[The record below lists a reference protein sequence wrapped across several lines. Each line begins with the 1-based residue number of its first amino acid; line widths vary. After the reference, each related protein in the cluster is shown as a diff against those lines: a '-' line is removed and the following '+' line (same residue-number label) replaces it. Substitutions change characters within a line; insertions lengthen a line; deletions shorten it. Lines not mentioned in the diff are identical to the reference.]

1 MSAAVQIIEAEA
13 DVRAAMRAIGREA
26 RVAARKL
33 AIAPAEMKNRALI
46 AAARVLRE
54 RSAEILAAN
63 ARDLADAKAKGLS
76 AALIDRLALNPDRI
90 EGMARGLEEVGAL
103 PDPVGR
109 VLATFTRPNGLV
121 IERVATPLG
130 VVGVIYESRPNVTAD
145 AGALCLKSGNAV
157 VLRGG
162 SDSFHSSAAIHAC
175 LVDGL
180 EEAGLPDAAISRAP
194 FASREAV
201 GEMLDGLGGAL
212 DVIVPRGG
220 RSLVDRVQ
228 REARVPVFA
237 HLEGVVHVYV
247 DRAADL
253 DKALKIAVN
262 AKMRRT
268 GICGAAE
275 TLLVH
280 RAAAPSM
287 LKPLI
292 GALIAAGCAVRG
304 DAAAREADPRVTPAS
319 EEDWRTEYL
328 DAIIAVRVVDSLEAA
343 IEHIE
348 TYGSHH
354 TDCIVTEDKAAAER
368 FLKEVDSAIVMHNA
382 STQFADGGEFGFG
395 AEIGIATGRMH
406 ARGPVG
412 LEQLC
417 TFKYRVRG
425 DGQTRA
431 CGAKSRDSV
440 FTAVSAGSTLR
451 FRDVAIDLDF
461 ALAAVGLGDV
471 MAVLHPH
478 ERFHRNAECLFDPD
492 RHIRREG
499 RALVQKGR
507 EGRPRYAENPRSVRH
522 RQPHGLD
529 DLGLY
534 KPAGMGGIFHPQGC
548 VRHALL
554 IPMTVPCNSGQKA
567 SPPRSLFENYAKN
580 GYRTLCAKCV
590 RDIRRRHGRRDMSKA
605 VPAAEFA
612 RNFGRY
618 KMLAQREAV
627 PVSSNR
633 TLAGYFVA
641 PHEYEELQK
650 MKSMRRRFR
659 TAELSDGEAER
670 IASSRM
676 DSRHDHLNEL
686 LDPK

>member
-1 MSAAVQIIEAEA
+1 MTATVGSFMSAAVQIIESEAE
-13 DVRAAMRAIGREA
+13 VRAAMRAIGAQA
-26 RVAARKL
+26 RAAARKL
-33 AIAPAEMKNRALI
+33 ANAPAEKKNQALAAGARALR
-46 AAARVLRE
+46 AQ
-54 RSAEILAAN
+54 SAEILAAN
-63 ARDLADAKAKGLS
+63 ARDLADAEAKGLS
-76 AALIDRLALNPDRI
+76 AALIDRLTLNADRI
-90 EGMARGLEEVGAL
+90 EGTARGLEEVAAL

-175 LVDGL
+175 LLNGL
-180 EEAGLPDAAISRAP
+180 RDAGLPEAAIARAP
-194 FASREAV
+194 FASRAAV
-201 GEMLDGLGGAL
+201 GEMLEGLGGAL

-220 RSLVDRVQ
+220 KSLVDRVQ

-253 DKALKIAVN
+253 GKALKLAVN

-280 RAAAPSM
+280 RAAAPLM

-292 GALIAAGCAVRG
+292 GALIEAGCAVRG
-304 DAAAREADPRVTPAS
+304 DAVAQEADLRVTRAS

-328 DAIIAVRVVDSLEAA
+328 DAIIAVRVIDSLEAA
-343 IEHIE
+343 IDHIE

-354 TDCIVTEDKAAAER
+354 TDCIVTEDRSAAER
-368 FLKEVDSAIVMHNA
+368 FLSEVDSAIVMHNA

-412 LEQLC
+412 VEQLC

-431 CGAKSRDSV
+431 
-440 FTAVSAGSTLR
+440 
-451 FRDVAIDLDF
+451 
-461 ALAAVGLGDV
+461 
-471 MAVLHPH
+471 
-478 ERFHRNAECLFDPD
+478 
-492 RHIRREG
+492 
-499 RALVQKGR
+499 
-507 EGRPRYAENPRSVRH
+507 
-522 RQPHGLD
+522 
-529 DLGLY
+529 
-534 KPAGMGGIFHPQGC
+534 
-548 VRHALL
+548 
-554 IPMTVPCNSGQKA
+554 
-567 SPPRSLFENYAKN
+567 
-580 GYRTLCAKCV
+580 
-590 RDIRRRHGRRDMSKA
+590 
-605 VPAAEFA
+605 
-612 RNFGRY
+612 
-618 KMLAQREAV
+618 
-627 PVSSNR
+627 
-633 TLAGYFVA
+633 
-641 PHEYEELQK
+641 
-650 MKSMRRRFR
+650 
-659 TAELSDGEAER
+659 
-670 IASSRM
+670 
-676 DSRHDHLNEL
+676 
-686 LDPK
+686 